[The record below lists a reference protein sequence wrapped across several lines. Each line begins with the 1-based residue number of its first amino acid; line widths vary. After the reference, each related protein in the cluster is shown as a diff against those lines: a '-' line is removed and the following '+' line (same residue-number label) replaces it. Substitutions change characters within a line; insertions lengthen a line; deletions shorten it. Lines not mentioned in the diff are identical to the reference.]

1 MILIMLSKIKINK
14 RKSIISWHS
23 IIVYRS
29 IESNWIEFSSSNIW
43 ITCYLMDTYFPI
55 FIRVMVRLT
64 SLIVIFFSCWPDFD
78 QISLEF
84 FSVILLLWVIQ
95 REKCKDKKEMNKHT
109 YSPLVW
115 NSHSSTYLKRNRMKL
130 NCKSSYSVL
139 INIIHYSFYTQS
151 FQIFLTI
158 LFSSLFIFF
167 HFILVSFFF
176 FIFY

>member
-1 MILIMLSKIKINK
+1 MTLDHCISIDRIKLNRIQLVEYMN
-14 RKSIISWHS
+14 
-23 IIVYRS
+23 
-29 IESNWIEFSSSNIW
+29 
-43 ITCYLMDTYFPI
+43 YLLFNGHIYFPI

-176 FIFY
+176 LYILLNINK